1 MLYFWQFMELT
12 REFFEKMPK
21 AEVHLHID
29 GAIPVGDILRIKDEL
44 GITLPHVPE
53 QTPDAI
59 RNFYLADQNVKLDT
73 PEKFD
78 RFLKKFQMVIAL
90 MKTPEGIQKVV
101 RAFVRNLA
109 QQNYVYAEARFAPQY
124 HTDEGL
130 TLQDVIGN
138 ALDALGEA
146 RRETGT
152 LVKLIISIGRECS
165 SEESQEIAQATL
177 AFQNDGVVALDLAC
191 NEEAYPPEN
200 HKDAYA
206 LTFNSDLKRTVHAG
220 EFPVDLDTR
229 VKNIRTAL
237 VDLSADGLGHAIGLG
252 YVTHEDSRYV
262 TELVLSKGVRIEA
275 CPLSNQLTGAIDG
288 DFRDLGLGQLLR
300 RSALVSLNSDDP
312 AIFGTSLADVYE
324 KVCETTGFGIYR
336 VMQLM
341 RNAVTGA
348 FCSEEER
355 AWIFGEFEKRGMKL

>member
-1 MLYFWQFMELT
+1 MSELT
-12 REFFEKMPK
+12 REFFEQMPK

-29 GAIPVGDILRIKDEL
+29 GAVPVDDILRIKDGL
-44 GITLPHVPE
+44 GITLPHVSA

-59 RNFYLADQNVKLDT
+59 RDFYLADQGVKLDT
-73 PEKFD
+73 SEKFD

-101 RAFVRNLA
+101 QAFVQNLA
-109 QQNYVYAEARFAPQY
+109 RQNYVYAEARFAPQY
-124 HTDEGL
+124 HLDEGL

-138 ALDALGEA
+138 ALDALEET

-165 SEESQEIAQATL
+165 SEESQEIAQAAL
-177 AFQNDGVVALDLAC
+177 DFQNEGVVALDLAC
-191 NEEAYPPEN
+191 NEEAHPPEK
-200 HKDAYA
+200 HLAAYKK
-206 LTFNSDLKRTVHAG
+206 TFNSDLKRTVHVG

-252 YVTHEDSRYV
+252 HVTREDSRYLK
-262 TELVLSKGVRIEA
+262 ELVISKGVRIEA
-275 CPLSNQLTGAIDG
+275 CPISNQLTGAIDG
-288 DFRDLGLGQLLR
+288 DFRELALGQLLR
-300 RSALVSLNSDDP
+300 RRTLVSLNSDDP

-324 KVCETTGFGIYR
+324 KVCEATGFGIYR
-336 VMQLM
+336 VQQFM
-341 RNAVTGA
+341 RNAVIGA
-348 FCSEEER
+348 FCSDSER
-355 AWIFGEFEKRGMKL
+355 AWIFGEFEKRGMEL